1 MKINKRSIRKSAIAA
16 VATVLLGI
24 ASSCTDLW
32 SEQHPGTF
40 YISDGKTIA
49 TFLEEYTDENGEQI
63 FSDFIYILKKNIN
76 GSSYWGELK
85 TYGDRTL
92 FVPTNEAIRAYLK
105 ERKEMEPDP
114 EKKNLYYS
122 SVECLPDSIIDSIRR
137 THLCKESIFLDDL
150 RKNKDGSLPYSNM
163 LNRYLTYEAVEDSTD
178 LSQIR
183 VAYTINQFSK
193 IIEADD
199 STVNGVIH
207 IIDKVIRQSTEY
219 IPGFLRLNNAKAT
232 PGHKATIFLRAL
244 EMTKLSEELEKYRD
258 VTYPEPGYDSTYAC
272 LEMTGSVKVHYSTGY
287 QNYDNGQYQR
297 VVWPNERLFKY
308 TLFAVTDSVLD
319 VKYGITDVEEEGVV
333 GKFTGKAGES
343 LKAFARRVYNDGAHL
358 NDNDTLTT
366 SPLYKLMAYHILP
379 EWLERNLLNFTDK
392 NIIDHYKAACPDSID
407 MEDFYETLQHS
418 IMRISTPYDNGEFS
432 DLGMASNNNG
442 KYIYINR
449 KGTVAAGTLE
459 AEGIRI
465 WNRDEVQDIDTE
477 GAMNG
482 GYYFVDSLLVFD
494 GHTKN
499 ALRTRLRFMGH
510 TLSPDFINSG
520 ARGRM
525 RQTLGDKPTT
535 FAVYAFKEG
544 FCKNVSAS
552 EQTLYVVRYQDK
564 EWDIMY
570 HDEMNIKGIFDITFR
585 LPPVPEAGTYEIRIF
600 GNAQSDAKYRKT
612 RGIVHFFF
620 GTGKEG
626 EGDPSWDPCGIP
638 VNMAIM
644 TTDAKIGNVL
654 DKDIKGSTPEEKE
667 LNIQANDKAMRNR
680 GYMKA
685 PAGFAMGTS
694 ISDRL
699 RNHDV
704 CFRKIVTTR
713 FMEPDKDY
721 YLRMRQVKEDPN
733 SIAPMNILEIVPK
746 AVYAGA
752 IPEDRY

>member
-16 VATVLLGI
+16 VATVLLSI

-49 TFLEEYTDENGEQI
+49 TFLEEYKDENGEQI
-63 FSDFIYILKKNIN
+63 FSDFIHILKRSVN

-92 FVPTNEAIRAYLK
+92 FVPTNEAVRAYLK

-114 EKKNLYYS
+114 NKKELYFA
-122 SVECLPDSIIDSIRR
+122 SVECLPDSIVDSIRR
-137 THLCKESIFLDDL
+137 THLCKESIFLEDL
-150 RKNKDGSLPYSNM
+150 RKNKDGSLPFSNM

-178 LSQIR
+178 VNQIR

-199 STVNGVIH
+199 STVNGVVH
-207 IIDKVIRQSTEY
+207 IINKVIRQSTEY
-219 IPGFLRLNNAKAT
+219 IPGFLRLNNSKASYA
-232 PGHKATIFLRAL
+232 HKATIFLQAL
-244 EMTKLSEELEKYRD
+244 EQTKLSEELEKYRD

-308 TLFAVTDSVLD
+308 TLFVVSDSVLEN
-319 VKYGITDVEEEGVV
+319 VYGITNLDE
-333 GKFTGKAGES
+333 
-343 LKAFARRVYNDGAHL
+343 LKDYAKKIYNDPAHI
-358 NDNDTLTT
+358 NDNDTLST

-379 EWLERNLLNFTDK
+379 EWLERNLMNFT
-392 NIIDHYKAACPDSID
+392 NNYIVEHYKDACPDSID

-418 IMRISTPYDNGEFS
+418 IMRISTPYDNGNFS
-432 DLGMASNNNG
+432 NLGTASNYNG
-442 KYIYINR
+442 KYIFINR
-449 KGTVAAGTLE
+449 KGTVAAQTLE

-465 WNRDEVQDIDTE
+465 WNRDEVTDIDTE

-544 FCKNVSAS
+544 YCKNVSAS

-564 EWDIMY
+564 DWDIMY
-570 HDEMNIKGIFDITFR
+570 HDEMNIKGVFDIMFR
-585 LPPVPEAGTYEIRIF
+585 LPPVPESGTYEIRIF
-600 GNAQSDAKYRKT
+600 GNAQSDANYRKT

-626 EGDPSWDPCGIP
+626 EGDP
-638 VNMAIM
+638 
-644 TTDAKIGNVL
+644 
-654 DKDIKGSTPEEKE
+654 
-667 LNIQANDKAMRNR
+667 R
-680 GYMKA
+680 
-685 PAGFAMGTS
+685 
-694 ISDRL
+694 
-699 RNHDV
+699 
-704 CFRKIVTTR
+704 
-713 FMEPDKDY
+713 
-721 YLRMRQVKEDPN
+721 
-733 SIAPMNILEIVPK
+733 
-746 AVYAGA
+746 
-752 IPEDRY
+752 

>member
-49 TFLEEYTDENGEQI
+49 TFLEEYQDENGEQI
-63 FSDFIYILKKNIN
+63 FSDFIYILKKSIN

-92 FVPTNEAIRAYLK
+92 FVPTNKAIREYLD
-105 ERKEMEPDP
+105 ERKAMESDP
-114 EKKNLYYS
+114 SLAELYFS
-122 SVECLPDSIIDSIRR
+122 SVECLPDSILDSIRK
-137 THLCKESIFLDDL
+137 THLCKESIYLDDL
-150 RKNKDGSLPYSNM
+150 RQNKDGSLPFSNM
-163 LNRYLTYEAVEDSTD
+163 LNRYLSYEAIEDTTD
-178 LSQIR
+178 ATQIR
-183 VAYTINQFSK
+183 VAYTINHFSK

-199 STVNGVIH
+199 STVNGVVH
-207 IIDKVIRQSTEY
+207 IIDKVIRQSTDK
-219 IPGFLRLNNAKAT
+219 IPGYLRVQNAKAT
-232 PGHKATIFLRAL
+232 SDAHRATIFLRAL
-244 EMTKLSEELEKYRD
+244 DATKLSDELELYRD
-258 VTYPEPGYDSTYAC
+258 NTYPEPGYDSTYAC
-272 LEMTGSVKVHYSTGY
+272 LEMTGKVAVHYSTGY
-287 QNYDNGQYQR
+287 QNYDNNQYQR
-297 VVWPNERLFKY
+297 VVWPNERLFKF
-308 TLFAVTDSVLD
+308 TLFVVSDSVLHQYND
-319 VKYGITDVEEEGVV
+319 RYCDQAGLSNGIQNYDDLVKYAEAVYPEGK
-333 GKFTGKAGES
+333 GKNADDKES
-343 LKAFARRVYNDGAHL
+343 
-358 NDNDTLTT
+358 
-366 SPLYKLMAYHILP
+366 SIYKLMAYHILP
-379 EWLERNLLNFTDK
+379 AWLERSLMNFT
-392 NIIDHYKAACPDSID
+392 NSYIIEHYKDACPDSID

-418 IMRISTPYDNGEFS
+418 IIRISTPYDKGS
-432 DLGMASNNNG
+432 GNNG
-442 KYIYINR
+442 KNIYINR
-449 KGTVAAGTLE
+449 KGTVSAGNLE

-465 WNRDEVQDIDTE
+465 WRRDEVTDVDTE

-482 GYYFVDSLLVFD
+482 GYYFIDSLLVFD

-544 FCKNVSAS
+544 YCKNISAS
-552 EQTLYVVRYQDK
+552 NQTLYVVRYQDK
-564 EWDIMY
+564 DWDIMY
-570 HDEMNIKGIFDITFR
+570 HDEMNIKGVFDITFR
-585 LPPVPEAGTYEIRIF
+585 LPPVPEADTYEIRIF
-600 GNAQSDAKYRKT
+600 GNAQADSKYRKT

-626 EGDPSWDPCGIP
+626 EIEPTWDPCDIP
-638 VNMAIM
+638 VDMAIM
-644 TTDAKIGNVL
+644 TTDPKIGNVL
-654 DKDIKGSTPEEKE
+654 DKDIKGDTPEEKE

-699 RNHDV
+699 RNHEV
-704 CFRKIVTTR
+704 CFRKIVTKR
-713 FMEPDKDY
+713 YMEPDKDY
-721 YLRMRQVKEDPN
+721 YLRMRQVKEDPG
-733 SIAPMNILEIVPK
+733 SIAPMNILEIVPTI
-746 AVYAGA
+746 VYAGPV
-752 IPEDRY
+752 PEDRY